1 MSETPSV
8 AVDAPAPHP
17 IHLVVTDDLQRSR
30 LTAVMVLTGR
40 YASFSDE

>member
-17 IHLVVTDDLQRSR
+17 IHLVVTDDLQRIR
-30 LTAVMVLTGR
+30 LTVVMPLTGR
-40 YASFSDE
+40 YPSFSDQ